1 MRSLSP
7 NQSFEIRCER
17 SPRRAEL
24 EDDTYYFYVRIF
36 LAETA
41 VGRGDFSLDE
51 VSTVIY
57 ELDPSFGDSRFQKSS
72 TRRNDFEIL
81 IWTYGWFI
89 IKATVIL
96 KNGRAY
102 DLRGKV
108 EFPVSDQ
115 EKAKNGR
122 EQFTW

>member
-1 MRSLSP
+1 M
-7 NQSFEIRCER
+7 
-17 SPRRAEL
+17 
-24 EDDTYYFYVRIF
+24 
-36 LAETA
+36 AETRGGD
-41 VGRGDFSLDE
+41 GRLSLDD

-57 ELDPSFGDSRFQKSS
+57 ELDSSFGDSRFQKSS
-72 TRRNDFEIL
+72 TRRNDFEIR

-96 KNGRAY
+96 KSGRAY
-102 DLRGKV
+102 ELRGKV

-122 EQFTW
+122 AEFTW